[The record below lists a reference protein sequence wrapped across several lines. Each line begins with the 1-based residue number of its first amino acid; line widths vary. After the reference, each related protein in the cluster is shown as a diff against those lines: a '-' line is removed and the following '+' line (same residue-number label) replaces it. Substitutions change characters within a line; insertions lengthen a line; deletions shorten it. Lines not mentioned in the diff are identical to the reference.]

1 MGAYWD
7 NQRSAA
13 LVSRINSLYGQH
25 VWNVQARS
33 SPLFTRNRI
42 LWLML
47 YYGDNQ

>member
-7 NQRSAA
+7 SQRTAA
-13 LVSRINSLYGQH
+13 LVSRISSLYDQH
-25 VWNVQARS
+25 VWSVQARS
-33 SPLFTRNRI
+33 RPLFTRARI